1 MVHTD
6 GKGRDI
12 PIPDKVRIYVIS
24 SASHRYPTDYIP
36 KKSNSQN
43 LTNPLSHNELLRALM
58 VAMDR
63 WVCEGT
69 PPPPSQYPKV
79 KDKTLVLADQRS
91 TGFPNIPGVRYTALY
106 NRQLFLDYGPDLLRG
121 KITVHPPRPI
131 KNGEYKNLV
140 TRVDRDGNDLTGIRL
155 PAVQVPVATYTGWN
169 LWEKGFAEDELCGLF
184 GSYIPFPLTKA
195 EREKNG
201 DPRLSLE
208 ERYKDH
214 ADYVR
219 KVSHAARALV
229 EDRYLLPEDAAR
241 IIEQAKSTEIF
252 VEKKLSVAASVG

>member
-1 MVHTD
+1 MV
-6 GKGRDI
+6 
-12 PIPDKVRIYVIS
+12 PIFCRERS
-24 SASHRYPTDYIP
+24 LYI
-36 KKSNSQN
+36 
-43 LTNPLSHNELLRALM
+43 
-58 VAMDR
+58 
-63 WVCEGT
+63 
-69 PPPPSQYPKV
+69 
-79 KDKTLVLADQRS
+79 
-91 TGFPNIPGVRYTALY
+91 
-106 NRQLFLDYGPDLLRG
+106 
-121 KITVHPPRPI
+121 I
-131 KNGEYKNLV
+131 KNGEYRILV
-140 TRVDRDGNDLTGIRL
+140 TKVDEDGNDLTGIRL